1 MGFWISEAHAIGSAT
16 QPVAAGCGDGS
27 EAAADLIITVYQKWR
42 GCRCDPFV
50 LSGWIA
56 FYLPLKRQYFACER
70 QHFAYE
76 RRPVLEFHQFT
87 II

>member
-42 GCRCDPFV
+42 GCRCDPFCSV
-50 LSGWIA
+50 WMDSFLLAAETSVFRLRASA
-56 FYLPLKRQYFACER
+56 FRLRAT
-70 QHFAYE
+70 
-76 RRPVLEFHQFT
+76 PVLEFHQFT

>member
-1 MGFWISEAHAIGSAT
+1 
-16 QPVAAGCGDGS
+16 
-27 EAAADLIITVYQKWR
+27 
-42 GCRCDPFV
+42 
-50 LSGWIA
+50 
-56 FYLPLKRQYFACER
+56 LPLKRQYFAYERQYFAYGR